1 MASSSVGW
9 STRRSNDRSSDREQ
23 KEGQDAFFIAL
34 YLDEDP
40 ILVISNVG
48 SDSTLTVDAMDYG
61 NLPIEELERL
71 VEEVLWVVDKSKQNQ
86 SKKATALQA
95 GTH

>member
-1 MASSSVGW
+1 
-9 STRRSNDRSSDREQ
+9 
-23 KEGQDAFFIAL
+23 
-34 YLDEDP
+34 
-40 ILVISNVG
+40 
-48 SDSTLTVDAMDYG
+48 MDYG